1 MTEADFRNLCR
12 SLGSHLAI
20 LHEDME
26 TDGLHAARQSQTGAR
41 TTTVRGRPPCNIA
54 DLDYLI
60 TDDEKAMRPS
70 PESIIRGWCRL
81 LCETAGITLGP
92 VANQPTNVWC
102 GWLWRNHTAVFAATW
117 AQDCID
123 ELTDLEAEL
132 RAKLYPTMPNFSMT
146 LQQLPDLFTADQLC
160 DAFGVKPATIRKWRE
175 RGKVE
180 AAGRQTLSTGETLDL
195 LRWTTA

>member
-41 TTTVRGRPPCNIA
+41 TTTVRGRPPCSIA

-60 TDDEKAMRPS
+60 TDYEKAMRPS
-70 PESIIRGWCRL
+70 PESIIRGWCKL

-117 AQDCID
+117 ADDCID

-132 RAKLYPTMPNFSMT
+132 RAKLYPTEPT
-146 LQQLPDLFTADQLC
+146 RPRLPDFATAEELGKATGRTTDAIRRWCKKHHVECFTISGTKHYRTRD
-160 DAFGVKPATIRKWRE
+160 V
-175 RGKVE
+175 V
-180 AAGRQTLSTGETLDL
+180 
-195 LRWTTA
+195 